1 MICPKIQQKS
11 TLTINTE
18 VIRIKL
24 ETSIDLLSYFYL
36 CSIQTVQYIAAITT

>member
-1 MICPKIQQKS
+1 MISSKIQQKS

-24 ETSIDLLSYFYL
+24 ETSIDLFSYFFL
-36 CSIQTVQYIAAITT
+36 CSI

>member
-11 TLTINTE
+11 TLTRNTE

-24 ETSIDLLSYFYL
+24 ETGVDLFSYFFLY
-36 CSIQTVQYIAAITT
+36 SI

>member
-1 MICPKIQQKS
+1 MISSKIQQKS

-24 ETSIDLLSYFYL
+24 EKHKYYW
-36 CSIQTVQYIAAITT
+36 QTFVCHT